1 MDTIPLKDTIEALR
15 NEIMAAAEAAST
27 QSVRFELGSIEM
39 EFQVVAKREKGGE
52 AKLGFHIFAADAT
65 LGGSA
70 KGADERT
77 QKVKLV
83 LNPVLV
89 GMDGRRSK
97 LEISRE
103 HESQRDQSSNHTLDR
118 E

>member
-1 MDTIPLKDTIEALR
+1 VETIPLKDTIEALR
-15 NEIMAAAEAAST
+15 VEIMAAAEAASN
-27 QSVRFELGSIEM
+27 QSVRFEVGSIEM
-39 EFQVVAKREKGGE
+39 EFQVVVKKEKGGE

-83 LNPVLV
+83 LNPVFV

-103 HESQRDQSSNHTLDR
+103 DEPHQEQSSKQTLDR
-118 E
+118 